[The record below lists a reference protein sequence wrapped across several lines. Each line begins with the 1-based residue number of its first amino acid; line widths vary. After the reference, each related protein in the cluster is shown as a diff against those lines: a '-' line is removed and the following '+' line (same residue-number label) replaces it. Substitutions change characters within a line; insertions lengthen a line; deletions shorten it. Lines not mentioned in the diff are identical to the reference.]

1 MILSLQDY
9 GVLILYQPTPA
20 FKAVLDLNK
29 NAGLSTFIGTST
41 NFEFLNQIQ
50 NSFTF

>member
-9 GVLILYQPTPA
+9 GVFCTQPTPA

-29 NAGLSTFIGTST
+29 NAGL
-41 NFEFLNQIQ
+41 
-50 NSFTF
+50 